1 MQFSDQHKQINLNPT
16 RVACGFF
23 LPQAKIKSTIYKPT
37 QEFHQSIIQTEVWGV
52 KDCKHTRTSI
62 TNIVPAL
69 LQFYKPLTVTEKVQ
83 SLVLPRLSVAL
94 YWIVWDPWLKR
105 LPGAGPWLRDTV
117 RPLGTLSVAV
127 GTLQLTAA
135 LVTASSATT
144 EMELGHELKLG
155 AWVSD
160 YKSIGNNQFTGNWNK
175 NLL

>member
-1 MQFSDQHKQINLNPT
+1 MRAWLVTNTFLN
-16 RVACGFF
+16 
-23 LPQAKIKSTIYKPT
+23 
-37 QEFHQSIIQTEVWGV
+37 
-52 KDCKHTRTSI
+52 
-62 TNIVPAL
+62 
-69 LQFYKPLTVTEKVQ
+69 KPLTVTEKVQ
-83 SLVLPRLSVAL
+83 SLVLPLLSVAL

-127 GTLQLTAA
+127 GTLQLTTA

-160 YKSIGNNQFTGNWNK
+160 YKSMGNNQLQETEIKTYYNTVVIRRPWLKNGLSEYYVPQKINK
-175 NLL
+175 IQQLQ